1 MEVEEYLGRSRL
13 YRRLRAGPHGQ
24 FVERYAAR
32 LVEQRI
38 VWHGTWRCLNVV
50 GGLLSWIA
58 GRRYKLVDLDE
69 QVVEQYLRHRGGRQ
83 SIQAGDRAA
92 LKRWLSVLREEGAIA
107 PLVLPPL
114 TPHERIF
121 KEFLPAIRARLGPEV
136 HRPPSPSHPQ
146 VPARGVLRRPGP
158 LCKISQEDAIR
169 YVERHAQ
176 DWSPGTGKAMC
187 WSLRAFLRYLH
198 HRRLNSRS
206 LADCVPSMR
215 RWKLATLPTHLPAA
229 QVRKALD
236 GCDRETVMGRR
247 DYAILLLLAKL
258 GLRADEVAT
267 LTLDDIDWRAS
278 EILVRAKGRQRA
290 RMPIPP
296 DVGAAIVA
304 YLRNGRPK
312 SSCRRL
318 FVRTLAP
325 HVGFASGCAITMIAK
340 AALDRVGIEGCA
352 HRGAH
357 IFRHSLATELLRSG
371 ATLSEIGQLLRH
383 ESDVRGFARHVA
395 NFDPRT
401 EVSPV
406 GMLPGWKRAKPYV
419 YSDAEIDA
427 LLTAALAL
435 PPADGLRRWTYHTL
449 FGLIAVTGIRI
460 SEAMGLE
467 RDDVDLDAGVL
478 TVRLTKFGKSRL
490 VPLHPT
496 TRTAL
501 RDYAHRRD
509 ALLGSRCGS
518 TFFVAEQGGRL
529 LHQYVHRVFWRLS

>member
-13 YRRLRAGPHGQ
+13 YRRLRSGPHGQ
-24 FVERYAAR
+24 LVERYAAR
-32 LVEQRI
+32 LVEERL
-38 VWHGTWRCLNVV
+38 VRHGTWRCLNVV
-50 GGLLSWIA
+50 SGLLSWIA
-58 GRRYKLVDLDE
+58 GRRYKLGDLNE
-69 QVVEQYLRHRGGRQ
+69 QVVERYLRHRGGRQ
-83 SIQAGDRAA
+83 SIQPGDRAA
-92 LKRWLSVLREEGAIA
+92 LKRWLSALREDGAIA
-107 PLVLPPL
+107 PLALPPL

-121 KEFLPAIRARLGPEV
+121 KEFDAYLRSERGLAPRSIVRHLPVIRRFLHEVCSGGARD
-136 HRPPSPSHPQ
+136 
-146 VPARGVLRRPGP
+146 
-158 LCKISQEDAIR
+158 LCKISQEDVIR
-169 YVERHAQ
+169 YIERHAR
-176 DWSPGTGKAMC
+176 DWSPRTGKAMC

-198 HRRLNSRS
+198 HRGLNARP

-215 RWKLATLPTHLPAA
+215 RWKLATLPTYLSAA

-267 LTLDDIDWRAS
+267 LALDDIDWRAS

-312 SSCRRL
+312 TSCRRL

-340 AALDRVGIEGCA
+340 VALDRVGIEGCA

-383 ESDVRGFARHVA
+383 ENHDTTRIYAK
-395 NFDPRT
+395 FD
-401 EVSPV
+401 
-406 GMLPGWKRAKPYV
+406 
-419 YSDAEIDA
+419 IDA
-427 LLTAALAL
+427 LRTLSL
-435 PPADGLRRWTYHTL
+435 PWPG
-449 FGLIAVTGIRI
+449 
-460 SEAMGLE
+460 
-467 RDDVDLDAGVL
+467 GV
-478 TVRLTKFGKSRL
+478 
-490 VPLHPT
+490 
-496 TRTAL
+496 
-501 RDYAHRRD
+501 
-509 ALLGSRCGS
+509 
-518 TFFVAEQGGRL
+518 Q
-529 LHQYVHRVFWRLS
+529 

>member
-13 YRRLRAGPHGQ
+13 YRRLRSGPHGQ
-24 FVERYAAR
+24 LVERYAAR
-32 LVEQRI
+32 LVEERL
-38 VWHGTWRCLNVV
+38 VRHGTWRCLNVV

-58 GRRYKLVDLDE
+58 GHRYKLADLDE
-69 QVVEQYLRHRGGRQ
+69 QVVERYLRHRGGRQ
-83 SIQAGDRAA
+83 SIQPGDRAA
-92 LKRWLSVLREEGAIA
+92 LKRWLSV
-107 PLVLPPL
+107 
-114 TPHERIF
+114 ERIF
-121 KEFLPAIRARLGPEV
+121 KEFDAYLRSERGLDPRSIVRHLPVIRRFLHEV
-136 HRPPSPSHPQ
+136 CSGG
-146 VPARGVLRRPGP
+146 AGD
-158 LCKISQEDAIR
+158 LCKISQEDVIR
-169 YVERHAQ
+169 YIERHAR
-176 DWSPGTGKAMC
+176 DWSPKTGKAMC

-198 HRRLNSRS
+198 HRGLNARP

-215 RWKLATLPTHLPAA
+215 RWKLATLPTYLPAA

-236 GCDRETVMGRR
+236 GCDRKTVMGRR

-340 AALDRVGIEGCA
+340 AALDRIGIEGCA

-383 ESDVRGFARHVA
+383 ESHDTTRIY
-395 NFDPRT
+395 
-401 EVSPV
+401 
-406 GMLPGWKRAKPYV
+406 AKV
-419 YSDAEIDA
+419 DIDA
-427 LLTAALAL
+427 LRTLSL
-435 PPADGLRRWTYHTL
+435 PWPG
-449 FGLIAVTGIRI
+449 
-460 SEAMGLE
+460 
-467 RDDVDLDAGVL
+467 GV
-478 TVRLTKFGKSRL
+478 
-490 VPLHPT
+490 
-496 TRTAL
+496 
-501 RDYAHRRD
+501 
-509 ALLGSRCGS
+509 
-518 TFFVAEQGGRL
+518 Q
-529 LHQYVHRVFWRLS
+529 

>member
-1 MEVEEYLGRSRL
+1 MPASQKR
-13 YRRLRAGPHGQ
+13 
-24 FVERYAAR
+24 AAR
-32 LVEQRI
+32 TARRALRRSSHRREARSAR
-38 VWHGTWRCLNVV
+38 HMACLNVV
-50 GGLLSWIA
+50 GGLLSWMA

-69 QVVEQYLRHRGGRQ
+69 QVVERYLRHRGGRQ
-83 SIQAGDRAA
+83 SIQPGDRAA
-92 LKRWLSVLREEGAIA
+92 LKRWLSALREEGAIA

-114 TPHERIF
+114 TPHEQIF
-121 KEFLPAIRARLGPEV
+121 KEFDAYLRSERGLAPRSIVRHLPVIRRFLHEVCSGGAAALG
-136 HRPPSPSHPQ
+136 
-146 VPARGVLRRPGP
+146 
-158 LCKISQEDAIR
+158 KISQEDVIR
-169 YVERHAQ
+169 YVERHTQ

-198 HRRLNSRS
+198 HRGLNAQP
-206 LADCVPSMR
+206 LADRIPSMR
-215 RWKLATLPTHLPAA
+215 RWKLATLPTYLPAA

-278 EILVRAKGRQRA
+278 EMLVRAKGRQRA

-325 HVGFASGCAITMIAK
+325 HVGFASGRAITMIAK
-340 AALDRVGIEGCA
+340 AALDRAGIEGCA

-383 ESDVRGFARHVA
+383 ENHDTTRIY
-395 NFDPRT
+395 
-401 EVSPV
+401 
-406 GMLPGWKRAKPYV
+406 AKV
-419 YSDAEIDA
+419 DIDA
-427 LLTAALAL
+427 LRTLSL
-435 PPADGLRRWTYHTL
+435 PWPG
-449 FGLIAVTGIRI
+449 
-460 SEAMGLE
+460 
-467 RDDVDLDAGVL
+467 GV
-478 TVRLTKFGKSRL
+478 
-490 VPLHPT
+490 
-496 TRTAL
+496 
-501 RDYAHRRD
+501 
-509 ALLGSRCGS
+509 
-518 TFFVAEQGGRL
+518 Q
-529 LHQYVHRVFWRLS
+529 

>member
-1 MEVEEYLGRSRL
+1 MPPLSTAENRRIEVEEYLGGSRL
-13 YRRLRAGPHGQ
+13 YRRLRSGPHGQ
-24 FVERYAAR
+24 LVERYAAR
-32 LVEQRI
+32 LVEERL
-38 VWHGTWRCLNVV
+38 VRHGAWRCLNVV

-58 GRRYKLVDLDE
+58 GRRYELVDLDE
-69 QVVEQYLRHRGGRQ
+69 QVVERYLRHRGGRQ
-83 SIQAGDRAA
+83 SIQPGDRAA

-121 KEFLPAIRARLGPEV
+121 KEFDAYLRSERGLAPRSIVRHLPVIRRFLHEV
-136 HRPPSPSHPQ
+136 CSDG
-146 VPARGVLRRPGP
+146 AAA
-158 LCKISQEDAIR
+158 LCKINQEDVIR
-169 YVERHAQ
+169 YIERHAQ

-198 HRRLNSRS
+198 HRGLNARP

-215 RWKLATLPTHLPAA
+215 RWKLANLPTYLPAA

-236 GCDRETVMGRR
+236 GCDRKTVMGRR

-383 ESDVRGFARHVA
+383 ENHDTTRIY
-395 NFDPRT
+395 
-401 EVSPV
+401 
-406 GMLPGWKRAKPYV
+406 AKV
-419 YSDAEIDA
+419 DIDA
-427 LLTAALAL
+427 LRTLSL
-435 PPADGLRRWTYHTL
+435 PWPG
-449 FGLIAVTGIRI
+449 
-460 SEAMGLE
+460 
-467 RDDVDLDAGVL
+467 GV
-478 TVRLTKFGKSRL
+478 
-490 VPLHPT
+490 
-496 TRTAL
+496 
-501 RDYAHRRD
+501 
-509 ALLGSRCGS
+509 
-518 TFFVAEQGGRL
+518 Q
-529 LHQYVHRVFWRLS
+529 